1 MRYKRISEI
10 TAHNTGLDEVIE
22 FAVLEG
28 GNGFTRIKIEDLALK
43 YIEAN
48 KDNEAFVEKVLS
60 ILNIDVNIKKD
71 FISGEQSIG
80 TPYDQSK
87 LDLNR

>member
-1 MRYKRISEI
+1 MNNNRISEI

-22 FAVLEG
+22 SAVLEG
-28 GNGFTRIKIEDLALK
+28 WNGFTRIKTEELALK

-48 KDNEAFVEKVLS
+48 KNNEAFVKKVVS
-60 ILNIDVNIKKD
+60 ILNIDANIKKD
-71 FISGEQSIG
+71 FINGEQSIG
-80 TPYDQSK
+80 IPYDKTK